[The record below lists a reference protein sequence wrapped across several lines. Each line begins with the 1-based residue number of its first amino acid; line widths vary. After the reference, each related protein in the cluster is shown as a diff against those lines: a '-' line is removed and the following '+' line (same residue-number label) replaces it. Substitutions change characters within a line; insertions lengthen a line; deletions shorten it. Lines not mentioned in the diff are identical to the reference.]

1 MKTQAWLKIGLAV
14 IIIVLLYLWLRP
26 QHVER
31 EYESVIYS
39 NDTKIVKN
47 TGIRLTGETIRGL
60 LLFTKSTFSGTLTV
74 DGDLYYK
81 VKLKDSGGYYLGVL
95 TDFNADSSTRT
106 TGVITASKKLDRFW
120 ITLTDLDKRYGLG
133 HDEGN
138 ISGPASTLEEAK
150 QVRKDILAAHR
161 P

>member
-1 MKTQAWLKIGLAV
+1 M
-14 IIIVLLYLWLRP
+14 
-26 QHVER
+26 
-31 EYESVIYS
+31 
-39 NDTKIVKN
+39 
-47 TGIRLTGETIRGL
+47 
-60 LLFTKSTFSGTLTV
+60 
-74 DGDLYYK
+74 
-81 VKLKDSGGYYLGVL
+81 KLKDSGGYYLGVL